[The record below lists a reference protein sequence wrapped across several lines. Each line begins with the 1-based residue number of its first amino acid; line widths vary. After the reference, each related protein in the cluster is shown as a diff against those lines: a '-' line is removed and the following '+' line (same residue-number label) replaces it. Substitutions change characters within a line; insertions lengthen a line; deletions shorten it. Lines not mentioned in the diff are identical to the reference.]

1 MKIKITYCGD
11 WDYYPMASRA
21 EKEVLEF
28 FKNAEVELIESG
40 RGIFQITLNDKL
52 VFDKYT
58 LGRFPEK
65 GEMKEI
71 LILR

>member
-1 MKIKITYCGD
+1 
-11 WDYYPMASRA
+11 MASRA
-21 EKEVLEF
+21 EKEIL
-28 FKNAEVELIESG
+28 KLHNNADIEIIESG
-40 RGIFQITLNDKL
+40 RGIFQIALNDKL

-71 LILR
+71 LQ

>member
-1 MKIKITYCGD
+1 MNIKITYCGD

-21 EKEVLEF
+21 EKEIMKLYKDSKIEI
-28 FKNAEVELIESG
+28 IESG

-58 LGRFPEK
+58 QGRFPEA

-71 LILR
+71 LK

>member
-1 MKIKITYCGD
+1 
-11 WDYYPMASRA
+11 MASRA
-21 EKEVLEF
+21 EKEILKF
-28 FKNAEVELIESG
+28 YKDSNIELIESSK
-40 RGIFQITLNDKL
+40 GIFQITLNDKL

-71 LILR
+71 LQ

>member
-1 MKIKITYCGD
+1 
-11 WDYYPMASRA
+11 MASRA
-21 EKEVLEF
+21 EKEIIKLY
-28 FKNAEVELIESG
+28 KDAKIKIIESG

-58 LGRFPEK
+58 LGRFPKK

-71 LILR
+71 LK

>member
-1 MKIKITYCGD
+1 
-11 WDYYPMASRA
+11 MASRV
-21 EKEVLEF
+21 EKEILELN
-28 FKNAEVELIESG
+28 KDAKIEIIESG

-58 LGRFPEK
+58 HGRFPEK

-71 LILR
+71 LKSKK

>member
-1 MKIKITYCGD
+1 
-11 WDYYPMASRA
+11 MASRA
-21 EKEVLEF
+21 EKEIIKLHKDAKIEI
-28 FKNAEVELIESG
+28 IESG

-58 LGRFPEK
+58 QGRFPEK

-71 LILR
+71 LQ

>member
-1 MKIKITYCGD
+1 
-11 WDYYPMASRA
+11 MASRA
-21 EKEVLEF
+21 EKEIIKLYKDAKIEI
-28 FKNAEVELIESG
+28 IESG

-71 LILR
+71 LK